1 MDNEILAIAD
11 EDMDFMEK
19 FNNFFQE
26 RYNNLFECHSFSGKE
41 SLLNFGLNIHI
52 SVLLIDSG
60 MYDADVSR
68 LKAEKIF
75 LLDEEDGIFSDDE
88 NIRKVDRYKSADTI
102 IKEILKECAE
112 SEERKSR
119 VSSTGSSELYTVFS
133 PVSRSLKTTVA
144 VCLSQLLSD
153 RGRTLYINTESFSG
167 FNQIFM
173 KKYDEDLSDLLLY
186 MQGSGPNF
194 RLRLQSTVDTSEGFD
209 YIPPAMMGEDICS
222 AEGELWIRL
231 IEEAGK
237 SGYKYIVFDSAD
249 HLNGLFEILK
259 KSSRIFMPVRQDLLS
274 KAKLTQFEAMLH
286 IGGMEELLSDIE
298 KLKLPYFENLPSIS
312 CDLRNCELGRYLSE
326 RIF

>member
-1 MDNEILAIAD
+1 MENEILAIAD

-19 FNNFFQE
+19 FNIFFQE
-26 RYNNLFECHSFSGKE
+26 RYSNLFECHSFTGKE
-41 SLLNFGLNIHI
+41 SLLSFGLNCHI
-52 SVLLIDSG
+52 SVLLISSE
-60 MYDADVSR
+60 MYDSDVGR

-75 LLDEEDGIFSDDE
+75 LLDEEDGVLPDDE
-88 NIRKVDRYKSADTI
+88 GIRRIDRYKNADSI

-112 SEERKSR
+112 SGEGKSR

-133 PVSRSLKTTVA
+133 PVSRSLKTTIA

-186 MQGSGPNF
+186 MQASGSNF
-194 RLRLQSTVDTSEGFD
+194 RLRLQSAVDTSEGFD

-222 AEGELWIRL
+222 VESELWIRL
-231 IEEAGK
+231 VDEAGK
-237 SGYKYIVFDSAD
+237 SGYEYIVFDSGT
-249 HLNGLFEILK
+249 HMNGLFEILK

-286 IGGMEELLSDIE
+286 IGGMEALISDIE
-298 KLKLPYFENLPSIS
+298 KLRLPFFENLPSLS

-326 RIF
+326 RIL